1 MNKMNV
7 DTTRFGRID
16 FTEDDLV
23 IFSEGL
29 VGFGSR
35 RQFVLI
41 DHKPGS
47 PFRWLQ
53 STEDGQLAFLVI
65 DPAEY
70 TNDYSP
76 IMPKHAASDLEML
89 EDTPRL
95 VYTIVTIPSGRPEGM
110 TLNLAAPIV
119 INAATRRAKQ
129 IILDDAAY
137 PVRWRVFPEGSG
149 LPAVA
154 A

>member
-1 MNKMNV
+1 MKKMSF

-16 FTEDDLV
+16 YTEGDL
-23 IFSEGL
+23 ILFADGPIGFSA
-29 VGFGSR
+29 R

-53 STEDGQLAFLVI
+53 SVEDGNLAFLMV
-65 DPAEY
+65 DPSEY
-70 TNDYSP
+70 AADYTP
-76 IMPKHAASDLEML
+76 MMPKRAASDLEML
-89 EDTPRL
+89 EGTPRL

-119 INAATRRAKQ
+119 INAANRKAKQ
-129 IILDDAAY
+129 VILEDDAH
-137 PVRWRVFPEGSG
+137 PVRWQVFQEGNG